1 MCSRMKIEFIYLP
14 EADWFMDSNK
24 EWNGGDKVIELDQ
37 FKAEI
42 LTYEAPLMEVRD
54 SLWHCK

>member
-1 MCSRMKIEFIYLP
+1 M
-14 EADWFMDSNK
+14 
-24 EWNGGDKVIELDQ
+24 GGDKVIELDQ

-54 SLWHCK
+54 SL